1 MMLKSG
7 VVSLTIQA
15 SEASSAMR
23 MNIASPRPTCRAF
36 FCWAAGSL
44 PARIEMKITL
54 STPSTISRNVRVT
67 SAIQASGEVIHS
79 IDDDR

>member
-1 MMLKSG
+1 
-7 VVSLTIQA
+7 
-15 SEASSAMR
+15 MR
-23 MNIASPRPTCRAF
+23 MNIASPRPSCRAF

-67 SAIQASGEVIHS
+67 SAIQASGEA
-79 IDDDR
+79 